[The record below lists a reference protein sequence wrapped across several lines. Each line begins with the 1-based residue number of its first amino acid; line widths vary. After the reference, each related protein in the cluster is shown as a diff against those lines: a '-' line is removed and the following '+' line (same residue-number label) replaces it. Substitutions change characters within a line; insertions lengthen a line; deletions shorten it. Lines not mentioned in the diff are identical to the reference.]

1 MTRTGNGNLRP
12 FKPGQSGNPA
22 GRKPGSRNK
31 LGEAF
36 LEALLE
42 DWTQHGAVAIVKV
55 REEKPD
61 QYLKVVASVIPREV
75 ELTTRE
81 PRLHDMSD
89 EQLLAIVHAGNRG
102 LIDEGSDNAA

>member
-1 MTRTGNGNLRP
+1 MNGTSNLRP

-42 DWTQHGAVAIVKV
+42 DWTKHGAAAIIKV

-61 QYLKVVASVIPREV
+61 QYLKVVASIIPREIEV
-75 ELTTRE
+75 TTPDRKLEDLT
-81 PRLHDMSD
+81 D
-89 EQLLAIVHAGNRG
+89 EQLMAIVRQQGAGMDEEPDHA
-102 LIDEGSDNAA
+102 A